1 MRCLCAFGAVFAR
14 WFVVLYLLVRLKST
28 GSAIIPFRIGNH
40 YFACWCS
47 VKGQPGMLPTGW
59 EAGNTYWRR
68 FIRRNGRFI
77 FNIESQ
83 SECYYYWVYCC
94 TPITVLAV
102 YLSRWRQNATL
113 PSTIVYWRSLHFI
126 PYVTMIGHWAR
137 KFNDQSTR
145 NLFKRFL
152 PNRPSGSLFPVKISS
167 VEVIHK
173 NPVLSE
179 KTWLYLSKR
188 SAYLGILVI
197 QPASIFCN
205 LLIFLL
211 PKSQRTC
218 IFGFS

>member
-1 MRCLCAFGAVFAR
+1 MIEYTATPST
-14 WFVVLYLLVRLKST
+14 VLSLRLWR
-28 GSAIIPFRIGNH
+28 RIGNH

-113 PSTIVYWRSLHFI
+113 PSIIVYWRSLHFI

-137 KFNDQSTR
+137 KYNDLCTR
-145 NLFKRFL
+145 ILFKKFATNDPLAKSNHCEFL
-152 PNRPSGSLFPVKISS
+152 PWKLL
-167 VEVIHK
+167 HK
-173 NPVLSE
+173 KPCAIGKDLTVFIKEIGVSRYIGNPVCFN
-179 KTWLYLSKR
+179 
-188 SAYLGILVI
+188 IL
-197 QPASIFCN
+197 
-205 LLIFLL
+205 
-211 PKSQRTC
+211 
-218 IFGFS
+218 